1 MIINLTPH
9 PINICDGEGNIIKTI
24 PVSGWEFRLATSTI
38 SAGQKGFSPEIE
50 GIPLTVTEFGEP
62 ELVQSKN
69 NTGQEKPVL
78 ESGNLYVVSQLIK
91 NLPEMVN
98 NLSYAVPAQVV
109 RDAQGTIV
117 GCKSLGI

>member
-9 PINICDGEGNIIKTI
+9 PINICDAEGSIVKTI

-62 ELVQSKN
+62 ELVPSKN
-69 NTGQEKPVL
+69 NSGQEKPVL
-78 ESGNLYVVSQLIK
+78 VSGNLYVVSQLIK

-109 RDAQGTIV
+109 RDAQGNIV